1 MDGISGCYRGV
12 VPKVCGNL
20 VSAVVSQ
27 KMLDHLSEE
36 EEISEDEVTP
46 ENR

>member
-1 MDGISGCYRGV
+1 M
-12 VPKVCGNL
+12 PKVCGNL